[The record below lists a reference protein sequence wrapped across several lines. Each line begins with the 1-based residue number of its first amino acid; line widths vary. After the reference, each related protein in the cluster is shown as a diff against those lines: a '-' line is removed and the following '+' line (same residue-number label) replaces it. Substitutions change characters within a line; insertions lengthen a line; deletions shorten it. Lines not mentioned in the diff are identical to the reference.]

1 MTTQTN
7 ESEAAAKL
15 PVLHLIRHGETAW
28 SLSGQHTGRTDLP
41 LLPSG
46 VEQARLLAPRLRPI
60 TFNQILTSPRLRARE
75 TCALAG
81 LGESPEITPD
91 LAEWDYG
98 DYEGLLAREIQQRQ
112 PGWNI
117 YRDGCPN
124 GESPAQIS
132 DRADRLIAR
141 LREAR
146 GNLALFSHGH
156 FSRVLA
162 VRWVRLPVAAAS
174 HLLINTASLSILT
187 FEQSLTRP
195 VIALW
200 NWRSEP

>member
-7 ESEAAAKL
+7 ESKAAAKL

-46 VEQARLLAPRLRPI
+46 VEQARLLAPRLRHI
-60 TFNQILTSPRLRARE
+60 TFSQILTSPRLRARE

-98 DYEGLLAREIQQRQ
+98 DYEGLLAREINQRQ

-141 LREAR
+141 LRELR

-162 VRWVRLPVAAAS
+162 VRWVRLPVTAAS
-174 HLLINTASLSILT
+174 HLLISTASLSILT

>member
-15 PVLHLIRHGETAW
+15 PALYLIRHGETAW

-46 VEQARLLAPRLRPI
+46 VEQARRLAPRLRHV
-60 TFNQILTSPRLRARE
+60 TFNQVLSSPRLRARE

-81 LGESPEITPD
+81 LGESPEIAPD

-98 DYEGLLAREIQQRQ
+98 DYEGLLSREIQQRQ

-141 LREAR
+141 LRELR
-146 GNLALFSHGH
+146 GNVALFSHGH

-162 VRWVRLPVAAAS
+162 VRWVRLPVSAAS